1 MLEELVYKWW
11 WDKGTSFSRVRCVCV
26 TMPGEG
32 GVSEGRDLIRCVRM
46 GVCVWVQGVY
56 LVKSSV
62 GRRRW
67 GFIKMNQPLPVS
79 LSLTLSLTQHK
90 TRMAPCC
97 GLSKRQFNKLTH
109 SHISSHT
116 HEVSITNVGKT
127 GKCILLWI
135 NETLL
140 CRYISEL
147 SLRKSNLVVFN
158 LCLNPSAHLW
168 PRSG

>member
-1 MLEELVYKWW
+1 M
-11 WDKGTSFSRVRCVCV
+11 CV

-79 LSLTLSLTQHK
+79 LSLSLSLSHSLNTKREWRPAAGSPKDSLINSH
-90 TRMAPCC
+90 TRTSLHTLRRFPLQMWEKQASAFCC
-97 GLSKRQFNKLTH
+97 GSMKLCYAD
-109 SHISSHT
+109 ISA
-116 HEVSITNVGKT
+116 N
-127 GKCILLWI
+127 
-135 NETLL
+135 
-140 CRYISEL
+140 
-147 SLRKSNLVVFN
+147 F
-158 LCLNPSAHLW
+158 P
-168 PRSG
+168 

>member
-1 MLEELVYKWW
+1 MLVEVVFKWW
-11 WDKGTSFSRVRCVCV
+11 WDKTTFFSRVRCVCV
-26 TMPGEG
+26 SQCQVRGG
-32 GVSEGRDLIRCVRM
+32 GVSEGRDLIRRVRM
-46 GVCVWVQGVY
+46 GVCVWVRGVY

-79 LSLTLSLTQHK
+79 LSHSLTQHK

-109 SHISSHT
+109 SHISSHA

-140 CRYISEL
+140 WRYQRTFLAEIKFSC
-147 SLRKSNLVVFN
+147 F
-158 LCLNPSAHLW
+158 
-168 PRSG
+168 